1 LLRGSIGAKRY
12 SMSDPAP
19 PERRLLGIAMR
30 AGSATAF
37 GGMSG
42 LLKAAST
49 HGVTT
54 PEMIFY
60 RNAWALLVVGGWIS
74 LGPGWSAVKTRAPLA
89 HVTRSTIGL
98 VSMLLTFGAL
108 ALLPLGEATTL
119 TYAAPILATLLSGLI
134 LAEKIGPRRWSAVAA
149 GFIGVFRVARP
160 GDGVTALGLLV
171 VISAA
176 VGQAAVMITVRQISR
191 TEPTA
196 AIVFWF
202 TLFTMIA
209 GAAMLPSFGH
219 SHDLSTYIMLAGA
232 GLLGGFAQLTMTASL
247 RFAPV
252 SVVVPLDYLQIVWG
266 ILIGWLVFLSAP
278 TPLMLAGAALIAGS
292 GIYTAYREHAR
303 GKVPAEAGSMPEA
316 N

>member
-1 LLRGSIGAKRY
+1 
-12 SMSDPAP
+12 MSDSP
-19 PERRLLGIAMR
+19 PERRLLGIALR
-30 AGSATAF
+30 ATSATSF
-37 GGMSG
+37 GLMSA
-42 LLKAAST
+42 LLKGAST
-49 HGVTT
+49 RGVAT

-60 RNAWALLVVGGWIS
+60 RNAWALIVVTAWIS

-89 HVTRSTIGL
+89 HVTRSSLGL
-98 VSMLLTFGAL
+98 ISMLLTFGAL

-134 LAEKIGPRRWSAVAA
+134 LAEKIGLRRWSAVAV
-149 GFIGVFRVARP
+149 GFVGVLLVARP
-160 GDGVTALGLLV
+160 GAGVTALGLAV
-171 VISAA
+171 GIAAA

-202 TLFTMIA
+202 TIFTMVA
-209 GAAMLPSFGH
+209 GAAMLPFFGR
-219 SHDLSTYIMLAGA
+219 SHELLTYAMLAGA
-232 GLLGGFAQLTMTASL
+232 GLLGGVGQLSMTASL

-266 ILIGWLVFLSAP
+266 IAIGWLVFLTPA
-278 TPLMLAGAALIAGS
+278 TPLMLAGATLIAGS
-292 GIYTAYREHAR
+292 GIYTAYRERKR
-303 GKVPAEAGSMPEA
+303 GLVPAEARVMPEA